1 MSIKAANGDLVK
13 MAPSIAIL
21 VLINGAP
28 LAFFIVI
35 KCNHSLLADEERKKS
50 FGAIYNGK
58 NVSKDDHRAQ
68 FYPLGFFWRRMLFII
83 ITVYMFDYPL
93 MQMIAHLS
101 LTMVMM
107 AFLVYDSQAFE
118 SKAQKYV
125 EVGSELGLHFS
136 SIMMSQFMDN
146 SYSTE

>member
-1 MSIKAANGDLVK
+1 

-83 ITVYMFDYPL
+83 ITGFVCLTLGGRPKTL
-93 MQMIAHLS
+93 RRRGSAHPPP
-101 LTMVMM
+101 
-107 AFLVYDSQAFE
+107 
-118 SKAQKYV
+118 
-125 EVGSELGLHFS
+125 S
-136 SIMMSQFMDN
+136 SPR
-146 SYSTE
+146 